1 MSSTGR
7 LSAGSAPA
15 APAGSPV
22 GGGPPAVVLFDVNET
37 LSDVSELGERFVDV
51 GLEAEVAETWF
62 ASLLRDGFA
71 LSTVGA
77 PAPFAELAEQTLRAV
92 LSDKPVHRGP
102 DAGVAHV
109 LSAFDAFE
117 VHGDVAAGIEALGT
131 AGRRLAALSNASAET
146 TAKLL
151 AREGLTGL
159 FEHLLSVEDAGAWK
173 PAPAAYEYAARVC
186 GVAPSEMLLVSVHP
200 WDVDGAARAGLRT
213 AWVDRTGSH
222 YPTVFTAPDLRV
234 TGIEDLAAQL
244 AG

>member
-7 LSAGSAPA
+7 PGTGRAAPSSHAGS
-15 APAGSPV
+15 
-22 GGGPPAVVLFDVNET
+22 PPAVVVFDVEQT

-51 GLEAEVAETWF
+51 GLAAELAETWF
-62 ASLLRDGFA
+62 AALLRDGFA

-77 PAPFAELAEQTLRAV
+77 PAPFAELAEQTLRAL
-92 LSDKPVHRGP
+92 LSDKPVHSGP

-109 LSAFDAFE
+109 LAALDAFE
-117 VHGDVAAGIEALGT
+117 VHGDVAAGIGSLVA
-131 AGRRLAALSNASAET
+131 AGPRLAALSNAATET

-151 AREGLTGL
+151 ARAGLTGP
-159 FEHLLSVEDAGAWK
+159 FEHVLSVEDAGAWK

-186 GVAPSEMLLVSVHP
+186 AVTPSEMLLVSVHP
-200 WDVDGAARAGLRT
+200 WDIDGAARAGLRT

-222 YPTVFTAPDLRV
+222 YPTVFTAPEMRV
-234 TGIEDLAAQL
+234 TGIEDLATRL